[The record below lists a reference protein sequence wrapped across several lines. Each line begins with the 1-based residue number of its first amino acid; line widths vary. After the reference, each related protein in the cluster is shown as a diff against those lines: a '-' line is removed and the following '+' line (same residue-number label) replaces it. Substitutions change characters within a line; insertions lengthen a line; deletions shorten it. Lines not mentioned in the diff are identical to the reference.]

1 MVPTPPPKKLVQI
14 KSLSLRSFQG
24 ANCVL
29 TCCVLNHCLGL
40 WSPMSQTHPGITEPK
55 GNCTSARVMGY
66 PGNTTEKPDTSDTT
80 SWGYA
85 PCFKRRIPNSLLN
98 FMWLSAFHS
107 LTHTHTHSMQKK
119 ITSNQENALRPT
131 FEKKS
136 HYITPGKARLVLLIQ
151 DRSWTP
157 S

>member
-1 MVPTPPPKKLVQI
+1 MWGAAQSHQSMEMLEINSLEVVSHTFHGTSPPPKKKKLVQI

-40 WSPMSQTHPGITEPK
+40 WSPMSQTHPGIIEPK

-80 SWGYA
+80 S
-85 PCFKRRIPNSLLN
+85 
-98 FMWLSAFHS
+98 
-107 LTHTHTHSMQKK
+107 
-119 ITSNQENALRPT
+119 
-131 FEKKS
+131 
-136 HYITPGKARLVLLIQ
+136 
-151 DRSWTP
+151 
-157 S
+157 